1 MLDGAAAME
10 LDAESRSCTV
20 CARAVSVE
28 AATKSGRCAD
38 CATVHLNGRHMSA
51 ATVHPT
57 LPFAQDDA
65 AQRFVETHPDGGTL
79 EEVGAALG
87 ITRERARQVEAIALK
102 RLVLRCRVAGITRED
117 IGAILATRPGRYEGP
132 GAGASGDGAGTAK
145 AEKVKQMRAA
155 GAWSNGHGPARTISE
170 AQRARHA
177 PLPEELYSPS
187 GQRLVAFVEE
197 LEARA
202 ARLSTL
208 LAGGTAPPVPT
219 ANVAP
224 LPVAQEDETA
234 MPMPLSPST
243 IASRIA
249 SNIPLDAP
257 KSAGAKLSP
266 GPKKARGSSTTPAKP
281 TSTHEVMTVVKVD
294 RRARAIT
301 VEPGLVDMDAM
312 SLLARLGYQHE
323 LVGRTPRGRLVLILD
338 DQERA
343 AT

>member
-1 MLDGAAAME
+1 MLDGAAA
-10 LDAESRSCTV
+10 APVS
-20 CARAVSVE
+20 AVS
-28 AATKSGRCAD
+28 TSWW
-38 CATVHLNGRHMSA
+38 
-51 ATVHPT
+51 
-57 LPFAQDDA
+57 
-65 AQRFVETHPDGGTL
+65 
-79 EEVGAALG
+79 
-87 ITRERARQVEAIALK
+87 RAG
-102 RLVLRCRVAGITRED
+102 CT
-117 IGAILATRPGRYEGP
+117 
-132 GAGASGDGAGTAK
+132 SS
-145 AEKVKQMRAA
+145 
-155 GAWSNGHGPARTISE
+155 SNAR
-170 AQRARHA
+170 A

-202 ARLSTL
+202 TRLSTL

-224 LPVAQEDETA
+224 LPVAQEDETT
-234 MPMPLSPST
+234 MPMPPRMVTWNGETKPLREWARQFGMSPST
-243 IASRIA
+243 VASRLA

-266 GPKKARGSSTTPAKP
+266 GPKKTRGSSTTPAPAKP
-281 TSTHEVMTVVKVD
+281 THEVMTVVKVD

-301 VEPGLVDMDAM
+301 VEPASVDMDAM